1 MHAQYVIISTLVVLG
16 LGSKA
21 MADVERKNPNHAG
34 IGLLKSTGLKEGK
47 SPVFSP
53 SAYWYFYG
61 GDGWR
66 SSIGFE
72 KRYSAADPSTRS
84 LSILTQSF
92 LREERIWSDVY
103 WGAGFEFMLLYPTI
117 VGQNP
122 FQKDPDHKTEF
133 GIGANIHLLEHFSPE
148 KTMEIKFSKWRG
160 VGSRNY
166 QGFSFAL
173 IFSHSIKERDSD

>member
-1 MHAQYVIISTLVVLG
+1 MHARYVIISILLVIG

-21 MADVERKNPNHAG
+21 VGDVERKNPNHAG
-34 IGLLKSTGLKEGK
+34 IGLSKSTGLKEGK

-72 KRYSAADPSTRS
+72 NRYSAADISPRP
-84 LSILTQSF
+84 LSILTQGF
-92 LREERIWSDVY
+92 LREQRIWADVY
-103 WGAGFEFMLLYPTI
+103 WGAGFEFMLLYPTLF
-117 VGQNP
+117 GQNP
-122 FQKDPDHKTEF
+122 FQKDSNRKTEF
-133 GIGANIHLLEHFSPE
+133 GIGADFHLLEHFSAE
-148 KTMEIKFSKWRG
+148 KTIEIKLSKWRG

-166 QGFSFAL
+166 QGFSYAL
-173 IFSHSIKERDSD
+173 IFSHALEDRDNQ